1 MKYCFFLYE
10 NFYKLLTYFHCLFR
24 VHLEDGI
31 PRRPVAV
38 YMNVFVL
45 ILILLPHMAQ
55 AETTMSLDQC
65 IALGMENNPKL
76 QAARADITSAEYGI
90 KSVRA
95 DFLPSLFSGVSI
107 SQLISRDS
115 KGPSDSDYMDQVTS
129 SCHVKLSQTLL
140 SGFRIIGAYK
150 RAKEYKQYIEAQAAM
165 KRLELVYDI
174 KSRFYILMKAKEDVV
189 AQGESVSQLTE
200 SLNAA
205 RAFFEKELVP
215 YVDVLQAQVDLSDAQ
230 DRLGI
235 ARNNVL
241 RERALLFSLMNL
253 SEDENIIFHSSSNA
267 KYIESTPD
275 FDDALSQ
282 ALASRPDIKALSHQ
296 LNIARRDVK
305 TSFGKYLPTVRLEG
319 GYYDHKRNYDKLGKS
334 FNRTYDRD
342 QQNQYWSWGVN
353 ASWTFF
359 DGGKAWYER
368 RQHQTQAMKMQ
379 HLLDDAK
386 RTIATGIKRAL
397 LAMGEAQQ
405 RMKTSRSSLD
415 AAREYYEGEEKRLKA
430 GISTIP
436 ALLTAHDR
444 LTRARGNTT
453 RARLDYQLACAQL
466 ELMLGKE
473 E

>member
-1 MKYCFFLYE
+1 MKYRFFY
-10 NFYKLLTYFHCLFR
+10 
-24 VHLEDGI
+24 VS
-31 PRRPVAV
+31 
-38 YMNVFVL
+38 VFVF
-45 ILILLPHMAQ
+45 ILILLPHITQ
-55 AETTMSLDQC
+55 AGNRMGLDQC
-65 IALGMENNPKL
+65 IAIGVENNPKL
-76 QAARADITSAEYGI
+76 QAAKADITSAEYGI

-95 DFLPSLFSGVSI
+95 DFFPSLFSGTSI
-107 SQLISRDS
+107 TQLISRES
-115 KGPSDSDYMDQVTS
+115 KGPSDADYMDQVIS
-129 SCHVKLSQTLL
+129 SSHVKLSQTLL
-140 SGFRIIGAYK
+140 GGFRIIGAYK

-165 KRLELVYDI
+165 KKLELVYDI

-205 RAFFEKELVP
+205 KAFFEKELVP
-215 YVDVLQAQVDLSDAQ
+215 YVDVLQAQVDLADAQ

-235 ARNNVL
+235 ARNNIR

-253 SEDENIIFHSSSNA
+253 PEDENIIFYSPTTA
-267 KYIESTPD
+267 KCFEYSPD
-275 FDDALSQ
+275 FQTILAQ

-305 TSFGKYLPTVRLEG
+305 NSFGKYLPTVRLEG
-319 GYYDHKRNYDKLGKS
+319 GYYDHKRNYEKLGKS

-342 QQNQYWSWGVN
+342 QHNEYWSWGVN

-359 DGGKAWYER
+359 DGGRAWYER
-368 RQHQTQAMKMQ
+368 RQHQTQAMKIQ

-386 RTIATGIKRAL
+386 STIATGIKRAL

-405 RMKTSRSSLD
+405 RMKTSQTSLE
-415 AAREYYEGEEKRLKA
+415 AAREYYKGEEKRLKA

-444 LTRARGNTT
+444 LTRAKGNTN